1 MLESLARRQKQA
13 EERRKQILAAAARV
27 FSRKGYDR
35 ATTKEIAAEAQI
47 SEGTIYNYFQNKID
61 LIATLLENN
70 VKSVLKLIGGKPK
83 EDESFQKFILNLYD
97 KFMSKAKE
105 IKRPFIYS
113 PVHSLPSDLKEELRK
128 RVVCYIDE
136 IKNRL
141 IELFKIGIDTGEI
154 RPYPPEGLANFF
166 MGMLF
171 FASHDPEASI
181 RNKKQ
186 MLDIFFYGIM
196 KEENPKSKIT
206 NPK

>member
-1 MLESLARRQKQA
+1 MKKSDKKVIILKKAA
-13 EERRKQILAAAARV
+13 EL
-27 FSRKGYDR
+27 FDDR
-35 ATTKEIAAEAQI
+35 GFADVTMDEIASAAGI
-47 SEGTIYNYFQNKID
+47 SKGTIYNYFQNKID

-136 IKNRL
+136 IKNRI
-141 IELFKIGIDTGEI
+141 IELFKIGITTGEI
-154 RPYPPEGLANFF
+154 KPYPPEGLANFF

-171 FASHDPEASI
+171 FASHEPEI
-181 RNKKQ
+181 YMKKRKQ

-196 KEENPKSKIT
+196 KEEGRR
-206 NPK
+206 